1 MTDLSIVIV
10 SWNVAE
16 LLAACLESVY
26 SSLQQSALTAEV
38 IVVDS
43 ASSDH
48 SVAMVRDRFPM
59 VQLLICNDNL
69 GFSRGNNLGLQRAA
83 GQYILLLNP
92 DTEVPGDALD
102 RMVREMEKH
111 SRVGAVGPHT
121 LNGDGTTQSTR
132 RRFPTLLTA
141 FFESTWLQPWAPGKL
156 LRHYYV
162 EDQDD
167 NACFDVDW
175 VQGSALML
183 RREVYEEIGGLD
195 SEYMMYSEEMDWCR
209 RAKEAGWRVR
219 YVGDAKII
227 HHGGRSSEQVPARSQ
242 IHFHQSKLRYVRKW
256 HGQGSA
262 RLLRVFLLLMFFQ
275 QLLLEVAKGLAGH
288 KRRLRQQRVRAYWQ
302 VLRSGLKVS

>member
-10 SWNVAE
+10 NWNVAE

-48 SVAMVRDRFPM
+48 SVAMLRDRFPK
-59 VQLLICNDNL
+59 VQLLICKDNV

-83 GQYILLLNP
+83 GRYILLLNP

-141 FFESTWLQPWAPGKL
+141 CFESTWLQPWAPGKL

-162 EDQDD
+162 E
-167 NACFDVDW
+167 
-175 VQGSALML
+175 
-183 RREVYEEIGGLD
+183 
-195 SEYMMYSEEMDWCR
+195 
-209 RAKEAGWRVR
+209 
-219 YVGDAKII
+219 
-227 HHGGRSSEQVPARSQ
+227 
-242 IHFHQSKLRYVRKW
+242 
-256 HGQGSA
+256 
-262 RLLRVFLLLMFFQ
+262 
-275 QLLLEVAKGLAGH
+275 
-288 KRRLRQQRVRAYWQ
+288 
-302 VLRSGLKVS
+302 